1 MILAIIQARMGSSRL
16 PGKVLLD
23 LAGRP
28 VLWHAVS
35 RVRKARQVDQV
46 LVATT
51 DQLSDEPIRRFCAEQ
66 QVQCFGGSE
75 QDVLDRFVQAA
86 RFAGAT
92 ESDAIVRITADCPLV
107 DPDVIDQ
114 VVEAYQQAGVDYAS
128 NINPPTFPDGLDVE
142 VFSFSALRTAWREAA
157 LVSEREHVTPYLRN
171 HPEKFSAHNVT
182 HGTDLSALRW
192 TLDEPA
198 DYALLQRLVA
208 ELDRN
213 QPEFHLADVLQVL
226 AVHPEWQEMNRDFQR
241 NEGYAKSL
249 RQEQAPLCLGT
260 VQFGLTYGINN
271 RSGRPEQERVFAI
284 LDRALAAGIDRLD
297 TAAAYGEAEKVLG
310 EYIRSR
316 QVADKVKVVTKLR
329 PDFLDN
335 TSKRTISFEQALTNE
350 VQASLERLGLAQLDG
365 YLLHSASIEQL
376 EHAELGAAMA
386 GIRESGLVNQVG
398 ASLYTPEQA
407 MTALKTDW
415 LDAVQVPYN
424 ILDRRLDQ
432 VGFFDRNSRRAQS
445 LIVYVRS
452 LLLQGLLM
460 MPEQEIPS
468 HLSGIAPH
476 LRELDQWLAGQ
487 GIDRLTA
494 AFGFVSSRPGV
505 DAVVVGVDSLEQ
517 LEQYLALSAQIGDFS
532 TILSEGLQRF
542 GEIEPRLLSPNLWEA
557 LRQEKRDGHDG

>member
-28 VLWHAVS
+28 VLWQVVS
-35 RVRKARQVDQV
+35 RVRKARLVDKV

-51 DQLSDEPIRRFCAEQ
+51 DQPSDEPIRRFCADQ
-66 QVQCFGGSE
+66 GTDCFGGSE

-92 ESDAIVRITADCPLV
+92 DSDAIVRITADCPLI

-114 VVEAYQQAGVDYAS
+114 VVMLYLESDADYVS

-142 VFSFSALRTAWREAA
+142 VFRFSALLTAWREAK

-171 HPEKFSAHNVT
+171 HPEKFSARNLT
-182 HGTDLSALRW
+182 HDTDLSTLRW

-198 DYALLQRLVA
+198 DYALLQRIVA

-213 QPEFHLADVLQVL
+213 KPEFHLEDVLQVL
-226 AVHPEWQEMNRDFQR
+226 AVHPQWQELNQDFAR

-249 RQEQAPLCLGT
+249 RQEQAPICLGT
-260 VQFGLTYGINN
+260 VQFGLAYGINN
-271 RSGRPEQERVFAI
+271 RSGRPEQQRVFAI

-316 QVADKVKVVTKLR
+316 QVADRVKVVSKLR

-335 TSKRTISFEQALTNE
+335 TSKRTISLEQALSDE
-350 VQASLERLGLAQLDG
+350 VQASLERLGLERLDG

-376 EHAELGAAMA
+376 DHAELGAALA
-386 GIRESGLVNQVG
+386 VVREFGLVRQVG

-432 VGFFDRNSRRAQS
+432 AGFFDRNNQRSCP
-445 LIVYVRS
+445 LTVYVRS

-460 MPEQEIPS
+460 MPEQEIPP
-468 HLSGIAPH
+468 HLQGIAPH

-487 GIDRLTA
+487 GIDRLKA

-517 LEQYLALSAQIGDFS
+517 LEQYLALSARIGDFS
-532 TILSEGLQRF
+532 AILSEGLQRF
-542 GEIEPRLLSPNLWEA
+542 GEIEPRLLSPNLWES